1 MLGLVAIGSALT
13 VVYLFVEFVW
23 WSPTTND
30 RRHTPALNLRRLYKK
45 LRASGAKQLHSRTP
59 PLARTPPLGAA
70 KPLRKAGIAIS
81 VATPKD
87 LEVPSFDVPPDLTAR
102 VNRRDAH
109 VRECRPNSS

>member
-30 RRHTPALNLRRLYKK
+30 RRHTPALNLRSLYKK

-59 PLARTPPLGAA
+59 PLGGA
-70 KPLRKAGIAIS
+70 KPIRKAGIAIS